1 MLKNY
6 QRLNNYWYEFQTQL
20 AQQAKIAELA
30 QEALVAQQ
38 AQSQASEE
46 VTFLQM
52 VLEGIAD
59 VDWVTQVQLANKQKQ
74 INALKKRQQKQKT
87 LFDFCKDYGIFNM

>member
-20 AQQAKIAELA
+20 AQQAKIAQET
-30 QEALVAQQ
+30 QEALEAQL
-38 AQSQASEE
+38 AMNKASEE

-74 INALKKRQQKQKT
+74 INALKKRPPR
-87 LFDFCKDYGIFNM
+87 

>member
-38 AQSQASEE
+38 AQSQAIRI
-46 VTFLQM
+46 L
-52 VLEGIAD
+52 
-59 VDWVTQVQLANKQKQ
+59 
-74 INALKKRQQKQKT
+74 
-87 LFDFCKDYGIFNM
+87 

>member
-1 MLKNY
+1 MLFQVVHSMLKNY

-74 INALKKRQQKQKT
+74 INALKKRPPR
-87 LFDFCKDYGIFNM
+87 

>member
-30 QEALVAQQ
+30 QEALEAQL
-38 AQSQASEE
+38 ARSKASEE
-46 VTFLQM
+46 IALIQS

-74 INALKKRQQKQKT
+74 INALKKRPPR
-87 LFDFCKDYGIFNM
+87 